1 MSESGKAD
9 ARPSV
14 APALVAADGD
24 AGAGP
29 ADAGGVRSMMER
41 WKMDGAAARARLLLR
56 ALAWL
61 FSLLALVVLASN
73 QHGGSQDFRN
83 YPEYNYCLGIS
94 IVAWLYATAQ
104 VLRDVHRL
112 SSGRDLIAARK
123 ASAVVDFAGDQVG
136 SFGAPCACARAS
148 RGSQRSD
155 PTTHGPTWRRRVA
168 NRRRLL
174 RSLSVSPFFLMEK
187 LGALVQV
194 VAYFLISAMSA
205 SAPVTDYMRQ
215 AADNLFT
222 DSAAAAISM
231 AFFAFVA
238 IGLSALVSGYNL
250 SMEVLV

>member
-14 APALVAADGD
+14 APATAAADGD

-29 ADAGGVRSMMER
+29 ADSGGVRSMVER
-41 WKMDGAAARARLLLR
+41 WKMDGAPARARLLLR

-61 FSLLALVVLASN
+61 FSLLALVVMASN
-73 QHGGSQDFRN
+73 QHGGSQDFRK
-83 YPEYNYCLGIS
+83 YPEYNYCLGVS

-112 SSGRDLIAARK
+112 SSGRDLIAPRK
-123 ASAVVDFAGDQVG
+123 ASAVVDFAGDQV
-136 SFGAPCACARAS
+136 
-148 RGSQRSD
+148 
-155 PTTHGPTWRRRVA
+155 
-168 NRRRLL
+168 
-174 RSLSVSPFFLMEK
+174 
-187 LGALVQV
+187 

-205 SAPVTDYMRQ
+205 AAPVTDYMRQ

-238 IGLSALVSGYNL
+238 IGLSALVSGYHL
-250 SMEVLV
+250 SMEALV

>member
-14 APALVAADGD
+14 APAPAAADGD

-29 ADAGGVRSMMER
+29 ADSGGVRSMVER
-41 WKMDGAAARARLLLR
+41 WKMDGAPARARLLLR

-61 FSLLALVVLASN
+61 FSLLALVVMASN
-73 QHGGSQDFRN
+73 QHGGSQDFRK

-112 SSGRDLIAARK
+112 SSGRDLIAPRK
-123 ASAVVDFAGDQVG
+123 ASAVVDFAGDQV
-136 SFGAPCACARAS
+136 
-148 RGSQRSD
+148 
-155 PTTHGPTWRRRVA
+155 
-168 NRRRLL
+168 
-174 RSLSVSPFFLMEK
+174 
-187 LGALVQV
+187 

-205 SAPVTDYMRQ
+205 AAPVTDYMRQ

-238 IGLSALVSGYNL
+238 IGLSALVSGYHL
-250 SMEVLV
+250 SMEALV

>member
-1 MSESGKAD
+1 
-9 ARPSV
+9 
-14 APALVAADGD
+14 
-24 AGAGP
+24 
-29 ADAGGVRSMMER
+29 MER

-83 YPEYNYCLGIS
+83 YPEYKSVHRPVAPILDQPLQSIALDIDRVLSFQSCSYCLGIS

>member
-1 MSESGKAD
+1 MSESGPAAD
-9 ARPSV
+9 ARASV
-14 APALVAADGD
+14 APAPAAADGD

-29 ADAGGVRSMMER
+29 ADAGGVRSMVER
-41 WKMDGAAARARLLLR
+41 WKMDGAPARARLLLR

-61 FSLLALVVLASN
+61 FSLLALVVMASN
-73 QHGGSQDFRN
+73 QHGGSQDFRK

-112 SSGRDLIAARK
+112 SSGRDLIAPRK
-123 ASAVVDFAGDQVG
+123 ASAVVDFAGDQV
-136 SFGAPCACARAS
+136 
-148 RGSQRSD
+148 
-155 PTTHGPTWRRRVA
+155 
-168 NRRRLL
+168 
-174 RSLSVSPFFLMEK
+174 
-187 LGALVQV
+187 

-205 SAPVTDYMRQ
+205 AAPVTDYMRQ

-231 AFFAFVA
+231 TFFAFVA

-250 SMEVLV
+250 SMETLV